1 MRLVSNLPLLLALPA
16 VVLAGAVVAC
26 DSLQGDPASDNP
38 PSPLGSGLRISDVQN
53 PNSSKHAQT
62 NAVVNITSV
71 AVTWLDSF
79 DETKDGKSVGT
90 LYIQDV
96 GSTNPYAGIGVYEP
110 SYVPSDLHAVPGD
123 ILDFTGPYQE
133 LTSIGTANFSGDVL
147 PQLSKPVGTFRYE
160 YQAPPALVVQLGDLN
175 DYNKGRQWEGMLA
188 TVQDVWAQPAQLDT
202 TGFRVTYPLV
212 QQGDAGTAPSN
223 EVSMSNELFDLKA
236 NAYSSTAAT
245 HFKSITGIVTWFF
258 NFHIAPR
265 TPDDIVQ

>member
-1 MRLVSNLPLLLALPA
+1 MRRVALTPLLLLLVP
-16 VVLAGAVVAC
+16 LFAC
-26 DSLQGDPASDNP
+26 DSLQGDPTANNP

-53 PNSSKHAQT
+53 PGSPKHAAT
-62 NAVVNITSV
+62 NAVVNISSV

-96 GSTNPYAGIGVYEP
+96 GSMPQPYSGIGVYQP

-133 LTSIGTANFSGDVL
+133 LGSIGTANFMGDVL
-147 PQLSKPVGTFRYE
+147 PQLAKPVGTFRYE
-160 YQAPPALVVQLGDLN
+160 YEAPPALSVKLDDLN

-188 TVQDVWAQPAQLDT
+188 TVVDVWTQPAQLDSS
-202 TGFRVTYPLV
+202 GFRVTYPLV
-212 QQGDAGTAPSN
+212 SSGDAGTAGAN
-223 EVSMSNELFDLKA
+223 QVSMSNELFDLKKD
-236 NAYSSTAAT
+236 AYSTTAAT

-265 TPDDIVQ
+265 TPDDIVE